1 VRALGARAIGP
12 KAVHAR
18 WRLAD
23 GSALNITVN
32 LAEEGLRESL
42 EQLVRPA
49 GADVLFDSGG
59 ALEALAEGTSPA
71 TPSWS
76 CASRQRRWSA
86 HHERGHPQPSAHH
99 RRDLT
104 CVESAASPGT
114 RPASP
119 SSGPMPTTSRKWCR
133 KTLARHPGRTRPA
146 LRQCRRLPRQP
157 GRNWSAKHAVG
168 YLPPLLTG
176 VQHQP
181 VALPTAVAPA
191 WPVLPGRAGKRRAPD
206 AADFIRPEPAARLA
220 AHRGAG
226 YHRLLVAGHI
236 LTLAIAP
243 ARCYTIADALAD
255 GQRARLG
262 TGRAGLRSAQR

>member
-59 ALEALAEGTSPA
+59 ALEALAEATSPA

-104 CVESAASPGT
+104 CADNLLH
-114 RPASP
+114 R
-119 SSGPMPTTSRKWCR
+119 
-133 KTLARHPGRTRPA
+133 LARRAGIAVQWTDAYDQPQVVDEDA
-146 LRQCRRLPRQP
+146 LRAILHAFGLACANVDDCRASLAQLERED
-157 GRNWSAKHAVG
+157 AIG

-176 VQHQP
+176 VQHQAVP
-181 VALPTAVAPA
+181 LPPQSRLHGQSCRVELENGAR
-191 WPVLPGRAGKRRAPD
+191 L
-206 AADFIRPEPAARLA
+206 AADFIRPEPAAPAA
-220 AHRGAG
+220 AHRGDRLSPPAG
-226 YHRLLVAGHI
+226 GGAYSHAGHRTG
-236 LTLAIAP
+236 TLLYPGRRP
-243 ARCYTIADALAD
+243 AAWAAT
-255 GQRARLG
+255 RLG
-262 TGRAGLRSAQR
+262 PGRAALRLAQR